1 MQGKK
6 SRSYDLR
13 RLQRLSRKGK
23 DVKMSSFILTSFPLR
38 GFCLFVVFTC
48 LKFFAERRWIYSFF
62 GFACEAGAKKVK
74 FNVAVAI
81 FSH

>member
-1 MQGKK
+1 MVTANAIDNARSQYLLEGFHDYLSKPVEPAELEKLLKK
-6 SRSYDLR
+6 
-13 RLQRLSRKGK
+13 
-23 DVKMSSFILTSFPLR
+23 FF
-38 GFCLFVVFTC
+38 
-48 LKFFAERRWIYSFF
+48 LKFFAERRWIYFFF

>member
-23 DVKMSSFILTSFPLR
+23 DVKMNELILTSFPLR
-38 GFCLFVVFTC
+38 GFCLFVIFTC
-48 LKFFAERRWIYSFF
+48 LKFFAELFY
-62 GFACEAGAKKVK
+62 KKATVSPPPSSSILSV
-74 FNVAVAI
+74 FQY
-81 FSH
+81 FY